1 MSCLTSYKFK
11 FCKKHIHT
19 VVYCRPDQMNNKIV
33 KIKLKIGRNELG
45 PILKDRV
52 SNEVYKEYIPY
63 LTSLFYKDKFIEA
76 VHSVRIVS

>member
-1 MSCLTSYKFK
+1 
-11 FCKKHIHT
+11 
-19 VVYCRPDQMNNKIV
+19 MNNKIV